1 MQNATYLFDL
11 DGTLIDS
18 MGVFTESMYAVLDK
32 YQVKYDDKIINE
44 LTPLGTEGIL
54 RYFLELGI
62 NASPI
67 EILDFIMTFMLDAY
81 HKRIPLKEGVFDT
94 LRTLKGKGY
103 SLNVLT
109 ASPHMTLDPCLKRLG
124 VFDLFDNVWSC
135 DDFSMTKSNPEIYKK
150 VAEKL
155 GVKPF
160 EIIFVDDNIKAIS
173 TAKSAGLK
181 VYGVYDKSSDDF
193 VEDIKKIADG
203 YFNNFFEMIK

>member
-1 MQNATYLFDL
+1 MKKTYLFDL

-32 YQVKYDDKIINE
+32 YQIKYDERVINE

-62 NASPI
+62 NATPI
-67 EILDFIMTFMLDAY
+67 EILDFIMSFMLDAY
-81 HKRIPLKEGVFDT
+81 QNKIPLKETVYDT
-94 LRTLKGKGY
+94 LKALKERGD

-109 ASPHMTLDPCLKRLG
+109 ASPHLTLDPCLKRLG

-135 DDFSMTKSNPEIYKK
+135 DDFNTTKSNPEIYKSVADKLK
-150 VAEKL
+150 VKTCD
-155 GVKPF
+155 
-160 EIIFVDDNIKAIS
+160 IIFIDDNIKAIN

-181 VYGVYDKSSDDF
+181 VLGVYDKSSKDYA
-193 VEDIKKIADG
+193 EDIKKTADG
-203 YFNNFFEMIK
+203 YYLTLSGILE

>member
-1 MQNATYLFDL
+1 MKKTYLFDL

-32 YQVKYDDKIINE
+32 YQIKYDERVINE

-62 NASPI
+62 NATPI
-67 EILDFIMTFMLDAY
+67 EILDFIMSFMLDAY
-81 HKRIPLKEGVFDT
+81 QNKIPLKETVYDT
-94 LRTLKGKGY
+94 LKALKERGD

-109 ASPHMTLDPCLKRLG
+109 ASPHLTLDPCLKRLG

-135 DDFSMTKSNPEIYKK
+135 DDFNTTKSNPEIYKS
-150 VAEKL
+150 VADKL
-155 GVKPF
+155 KVKPCD
-160 EIIFVDDNIKAIS
+160 IIFVDDNIKAIN

-181 VYGVYDKSSDDF
+181 VLGVYDKSSKDF
-193 VEDIKKIADG
+193 AEDIKKTADG
-203 YFNNFFEMIK
+203 YYLTLSGILE